1 MQVYLGIDWSEK
13 KHDVIFMNKAGASIG
28 QLTIPHTPEG
38 FQKLDR
44 AREKFDLQPEQCLV
58 GLETAHNLMI
68 DFLWDR
74 GYNHVFVVPPS
85 VVKGSRSRYRQ
96 SGARTDL
103 SDAYVVADI
112 LRTDQG
118 RLQPWHP
125 DSLLTRQIRARVSLI
140 NHFTRNITR
149 LSNRLRAV
157 ILRFYPAA
165 LNVFSE
171 LTRPITLH
179 FLKAYPTPHAAVA
192 LTFDEFQTFARQH
205 RYPRPCNLRHR
216 FARLKVPQP
225 QASPDTVLVYEDEV
239 PLVADLLLGVVQAK
253 KKALKELKILF
264 EQHPDREIFSSLPG
278 AGPFLAPALLGK
290 FGDDR
295 KRFPNPGSVQALAG
309 TCPVTDASGKR
320 KVIRFRYACD
330 REFRTIVQ
338 QWARCSLR
346 KSVWANGY
354 YERVRPHCSS
364 SSHAY
369 RCLGNRW
376 LAVAWAIWQKGEPY
390 DEAYHLRQSMLRRTP
405 KHT

>member
-13 KHDVIFMNKAGASIG
+13 KHDVVFMNETGASVA
-28 QLTIPHTPEG
+28 QLTIEHTPEG
-38 FQKLDR
+38 FHKLDWTRQKLD
-44 AREKFDLQPEQCLV
+44 LQPDKCLV
-58 GLETAHNLMI
+58 GLETSYNLLI

-74 GYNHVFVVPPS
+74 GYNQVFVVPPN
-85 VVKGSRSRYRQ
+85 VVKGNRSRYRQ
-96 SGARTDL
+96 SGARSDP
-103 SDAYVVADI
+103 SDAHLVADI

-140 NHFTRNITR
+140 NHLTHNITR

-157 ILRFYPAA
+157 LIRFYPAA

-179 FLKAYPTPHAAVA
+179 FLKEHPTPQNAAA
-192 LTFDEFQTFARQH
+192 LTFDQFQAFACQH
-205 RYPRPCNLRHR
+205 RYPRPSNLHR
-216 FARLKVPQP
+216 SFARLNAPQP
-225 QASPDTVLVYEDEV
+225 QASPDTVLVYQSEV
-239 PLVADLLLGVVQAK
+239 LLVADLLLAIVQTK
-253 KKALKELKILF
+253 KKALKELGLLF
-264 EQHPDREIFSSLPG
+264 KHHPDHEIFSSLPG
-278 AGPFLAPALLGK
+278 AGPLLAPSLLGK

-295 KRFPNPGSVQALAG
+295 KRFPTPASLQALAG
-309 TCPVTDASGKR
+309 SCPVTDASGKR
-320 KVIRFRYACD
+320 KVVRFRYACD

-338 QWARCSLR
+338 QWARCSLK

-364 SSHAY
+364 ESHAY

-376 LAVAWAIWQKGEPY
+376 LAVAWALWQKREPY
-390 DEAYHLRQSMLRRTP
+390 DEAYHLRQSMSRRRP
-405 KHT
+405 RYA

>member
-1 MQVYLGIDWSEK
+1 
-13 KHDVIFMNKAGASIG
+13 MNKAGASIA
-28 QLTIPHTPEG
+28 QLTIPHSPEG
-38 FQKLDR
+38 FHELDR
-44 AREKFDLQPEQCLV
+44 TREKLGFQLEQCLV
-58 GLETAHNLMI
+58 GLETSHNLLI

-74 GYNHVFVVPPS
+74 GYNQVYVVPPA
-85 VVKGSRSRYRQ
+85 VIKGSRSRFRQ
-96 SGARTDL
+96 SGARTDP
-103 SDAYVVADI
+103 SDAHLVADI

-118 RLQPWHP
+118 RLQPWYP

-149 LSNRLRAV
+149 LSNRMRAV
-157 ILRFYPAA
+157 LVRYYPAA

-179 FLKAYPTPHAAVA
+179 FLKQYPTPNAAAA
-192 LTFDEFQTFARQH
+192 LTFDEFQAFARQH
-205 RYPRPCNLRHR
+205 RYPRPGNLRQR
-216 FARLKVPQP
+216 FALLNAPQP
-225 QASPDTVLVYEDEV
+225 QAGHDTVLVYQDEI
-239 PLVADLLLGVVQAK
+239 PLVAALLLSVVQAK
-253 KKALKELKILF
+253 KKALKELSTLF
-264 EQHPDREIFSSLPG
+264 QQHPDREIFSSLPG
-278 AGPFLAPALLGK
+278 TGPFLAPALLAK

-309 TCPVTDASGKR
+309 SCPVTDASGKR
-320 KVIRFRYACD
+320 KVVRFRYACD

-364 SSHAY
+364 KSHAY

-376 LAVAWAIWQKGEPY
+376 LAVAWALWQKGETY
-390 DEAYHLRQSMLRRTP
+390 DEVYHLHQSMLRRTL
-405 KHT
+405 KHA